1 MLLLIS
7 GSLEAQSVKYEKLKL
22 KIPTLYLD
30 NFDYKI
36 SLRYIYMHG
45 LNDIPEQILFLST
58 NAVDKSPF
66 NLEQEIYTF
75 QSNGS
80 NYIFAE
86 TKTIREYKIQMKEF
100 HTSEFYLHCSGV
112 LTGIFDIKI
121 LVDISRDDR
130 IQ

>member
-45 LNDIPEQILFLST
+45 VNDIPEQILFLST

-100 HTSEFYLHCSGV
+100 HTSEFYLHFPIPLQEKIIV
-112 LTGIFDIKI
+112 KI
-121 LVDISRDDR
+121 LLEIKRDDR